1 MEKKVYV
8 NVENIAVFECP
19 KCGTSR
25 TVNMADKKHLG
36 GSIKTRATCKKC
48 EHSFVV
54 TVVMEMRRKF
64 YRKETNLA
72 GEYYSPDK
80 RIKGLMTVCDV
91 SLTGLRMKV
100 NNKKEIKVGQKL
112 ILEFILDDN
121 LRSEIK
127 RDVIVRKIEDM
138 FINCEFEVV
147 DQYGRLANYLFG

>member
-19 KCGTSR
+19 KCGTTR
-25 TVNMADKKHLG
+25 TANMTDKKHLG
-36 GSIKTRATCKKC
+36 GSIKTKCTCNKC
-48 EHSFVV
+48 EHTFVV

-72 GEYYSPDK
+72 GEYYTPDN
-80 RIKGLMTVCDV
+80 RIKGVMRVCDV
-91 SLTGLRMKV
+91 SLTGVRMNV
-100 NNKKEIKVGQKL
+100 NDKKDLKVGQKL
-112 ILEFILDDN
+112 VLEFILDDK

-127 RDVIVRKIEDM
+127 RNVIIRKIENM

-147 DQYGRLANYLFG
+147 DQYGRLASYLFG